1 MYSNHPQIKSQK
13 WYPKLCNTWSLPH
26 PLPSAGVL
34 KLKVRW
40 LEGERFGGKYWNLI
54 KGGYSGYGCQHLHPL
69 SIGDFYSHTFRVSK
83 CYAVYFLC
91 NGSVERNRD
100 KSLFSYFWPNFL
112 FTNIVKRCE
121 TSAIH
126 WCSIWHGGE
135 ICCDRGCRN
144 FVPGVV
150 FFEKTT
156 WNFMN
161 SINE

>member
-1 MYSNHPQIKSQK
+1 MIFKALQHLILTPSVAKR
-13 WYPKLCNTWSLPH
+13 WSIETE
-26 PLPSAGVL
+26 SEMIG
-34 KLKVRW
+34 RW
-40 LEGERFGGKYWNLI
+40 KIWGKYWNLI

-112 FTNIVKRCE
+112 VTNIVKKCE
-121 TSAIH
+121 TSAIY

-135 ICCDRGCRN
+135 ICCDRGCEN

-150 FFEKTT
+150 IFEKTT
-156 WNFMN
+156 RNFMH